1 MSVSSVSSTTSTTTS
16 DSTDVTTLAS
26 QTLDQQDFL
35 ELLCVQL
42 ENQDPLN
49 PSSDLDSITQLA
61 TYASIQQTSELV
73 TSLNAFM
80 TQQNWIS
87 AESYLDKWVTVY
99 DDDGNEVTGQVESVS
114 SDSDGYPVLSID
126 GTQYSVDN
134 ITAVYSSDPSA
145 DTDSTDSSS
154 S

>member
-1 MSVSSVSSTTSTTTS
+1 MSVSSVTSTTSTTSTTDTS
-16 DSTDVTTLAS
+16 TLTT
-26 QTLDQQDFL
+26 QTLSQQDFL

-61 TYASIQQTSELV
+61 TYASIEQTSELV

-99 DDDGNEVTGQVESVS
+99 DDDGNEVTGQVDAVS
-114 SDSDGYPVLSID
+114 SDDDGYPVLSID
-126 GTQYSVDN
+126 GAEYSVDN
-134 ITAVYSSDPSA
+134 ITAVYSSDPSE
-145 DTDSTDSSS
+145 DEDSSDS
-154 S
+154 